1 MHVTEIA
8 LKKNIIL
15 KCIAI
20 HYENVY
26 PFCLIYWYLMPT
38 LSSIS
43 AISWHSVLRP
53 EDMKNCVCISNIEQS
68 NLKFP
73 QNILNKMGI
82 HFHSNKS
89 INQF

>member
-1 MHVTEIA
+1 
-8 LKKNIIL
+8 
-15 KCIAI
+15 
-20 HYENVY
+20 
-26 PFCLIYWYLMPT
+26 MPT

-53 EDMKNCVCISNIEQS
+53 EDMKNCVCMSNIEQS

-82 HFHSNKS
+82 HFHSGLLY
-89 INQF
+89 ILGLCFILMLFQLHA